1 MNFYDYVLRDSPR
14 AAYKPNTAG
23 TTWVD
28 ISGNG
33 FSNYLGTQ
41 NKTSA
46 LVAGNDYSLI
56 VGPSSAFGFSVGEV
70 WKIGKEFQPFTIE
83 CVLLP
88 LVNVGD
94 MNIASHYSG
103 SPPDG
108 LHIDSNKI
116 YFDVVFG
123 AGRVSAAWEYPD
135 VVEAY
140 TLHAVYTPNKLQLW
154 ANGELVAETS
164 IPDGF
169 VATGFS
175 QSPDGDLYVGNSSSN
190 GDKAAFDGLAFYN
203 YALTEDQIKQHFNA
217 ARDVVSMEHN
227 VLAQGGSW
235 RDGTDRNI
243 YLQKTFNSTATFYSD
258 NMTNVSIADGELKPA
273 LDATTN
279 LSLAGTWV
287 GRFEISSDDISSI
300 AGIKAEWNAN
310 GVYTVQTSL
319 DGGSTWSA
327 VTNGELIAASQGLNP
342 SGKILLVKVTF
353 PGGLSNDPA
362 EIRDLTLTAYL
373 DYFAYGSNNSRLLQL
388 STLSSTSLVR
398 NEPIESNSRPGIH
411 VYGNNL
417 LLQPDAD
424 ATPSMI
430 RTMEF
435 WVKVAGVTS
444 GSGGYLFDTR
454 GYGGTAYMWLPE
466 ASTTWGYAGATA
478 VYINGQ
484 SVANGV
490 AAKKNEWAHIIFVFP
505 ADFNTNVTIA
515 AGQQIAE
522 YNLIATYPT
531 AFTAAQ
537 ALAQYQNYSRVPV
550 ASIVDPA
557 VVTVFEPVNPYV
569 LTMRDWTNL
578 PQQ

>member
-14 AAYKPNTAG
+14 VAFKPNAAG
-23 TTWVD
+23 TTWTD

-33 FSNYLGTQ
+33 YPNYLGTQ
-41 NKTSA
+41 TKTSA
-46 LVAGNDYSLI
+46 MVAGNDYSLI
-56 VGPSSAFGFSVGEV
+56 ISPSTAFKFSVGEV

-88 LVNVGD
+88 LVSVGD
-94 MNIASHYSG
+94 MGVASHSSG
-103 SPPDG
+103 TPPDG
-108 LHIDSNKI
+108 IHIDSNKI

-135 VVEAY
+135 VVESY
-140 TLHAVYTPNKLQLW
+140 TLHAIYTPNKLQLW
-154 ANGELVAETS
+154 ANAVLVAETS

-169 VATGFS
+169 VASGFS
-175 QSPDGDLYVGNSSSN
+175 YAPDADLYAGNSSSN
-190 GDKAAFDGLAFYN
+190 SDKAGFDGLAFYN
-203 YALTEDQIKQHFNA
+203 YSLTEDQIKQHFNA
-217 ARDVVSMEHN
+217 VRDVVTMEQN

-243 YLQKTFNSTATFYSD
+243 YLQKTFNDTATFYSD
-258 NMTNVSIADGELKPA
+258 NMTNVSIADGDLKPA

-287 GRFEISSDDISSI
+287 GRFEITSDDISTI

-310 GVYTVQTSL
+310 GVYTVQSSL

-327 VTNGELIAASQGLNP
+327 VTNGEMIAASQGLNP

-362 EIRDLTLTAYL
+362 EIHDLTLTAYL

-388 STLSSTSLVR
+388 NSLSSTSLVR

-411 VYGNNL
+411 VYGSTMIML
-417 LLQPDAD
+417 ADPD
-424 ATPSMI
+424 ATPTMI

-435 WVKVAGVTS
+435 WVNPKGVVS
-444 GSGGYLFDTR
+444 GTGGYLFDTR
-454 GYGGTAYMWLPE
+454 PSGGTAYMWLQE
-466 ASTTWGYAGATA
+466 SATTWGFTGATA

-484 SVANGV
+484 PVSNGV
-490 AAKKNEWAHIIFVFP
+490 AAKKNEWVHVIFVFP
-505 ADFNTNVTIA
+505 ADFNTNVSIA
-515 AGQQIAE
+515 AGLQIAE

-550 ASIVDPA
+550 ASIVDPG
-557 VVTVFEPVNPYV
+557 VVTVFEPANPYV